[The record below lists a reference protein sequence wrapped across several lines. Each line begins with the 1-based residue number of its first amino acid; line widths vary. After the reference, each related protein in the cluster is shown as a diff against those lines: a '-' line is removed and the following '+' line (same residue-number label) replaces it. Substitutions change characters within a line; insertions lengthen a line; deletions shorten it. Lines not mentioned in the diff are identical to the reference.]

1 MAEANAKM
9 EDDVRVLRQPI
20 GKGVH
25 LANRLDLHRLA
36 AFVET
41 HLPHRSDVMLFIYY
55 LNL

>member
-1 MAEANAKM
+1 MAEANLKM
-9 EDDVRVLRQPI
+9 EEDVRVLRQPI

-41 HLPHRSDVMLFIYY
+41 HLHHRSDVMIFKYF

>member
-1 MAEANAKM
+1 MAEASVKM
-9 EDDVRVLRQPI
+9 EEDVRVLRQPI
-20 GKGVH
+20 GTGVH

-41 HLPHRSDVMLFIYY
+41 HLPHRSDVMIFKYF